1 MSNIATES
9 EGLFYFYKTFV
20 IINLNFLFTIQLYRK
35 TQRKIQELQKRLELS
50 EIKEQTAVN
59 ILEKISQENE
69 KLNLEKEAYQNLVTL
84 KI

>member
-9 EGLFYFYKTFV
+9 EGLFYFYKIFV